1 MSQMIAI
8 GSGKGGVGKTWF
20 AVSLAQAVAQ
30 MGCRTLLFDG
40 DFGLANVDVQ
50 LGLGAGPDLGPVL
63 AGTRGLPSAIRHVR
77 ETGFDVVPGRS
88 GSAQVM
94 GVDPGRVIAQL
105 RELRHRYDVILLD
118 LPAGIDQAVCRMM
131 AAATDPVII
140 TTDEPTSLT
149 DAYALFKVTRR
160 TGMTAVPKI
169 VINLAPSHR
178 AGRDTYDGLVR
189 VCDRFLHVKPDLG
202 GILRQDRYVA
212 ETICRQIP
220 LLQRYPNCAAALD
233 VAAAAALLV
242 RGGRRS

>member
-8 GSGKGGVGKTWF
+8 GSGKGGVGKTGF
-20 AVSLAQAVAQ
+20 AISLAQAAAQ

-63 AGTRGLPSAIRHVR
+63 AGNRGLSSAIRHVQ

-88 GSAQVM
+88 GSAEAV
-94 GVDPGRVIAQL
+94 GVDPGRMITQL
-105 RELRHRYDVILLD
+105 RELQDRYDVVLLD
-118 LPAGIDQAVCRMM
+118 LPAGIDHGVCRMM
-131 AAATDPVII
+131 AASTDPVII

-160 TGMTAVPKI
+160 TGMTVVPKI
-169 VINLAPSHR
+169 VINLARSHR
-178 AGRDTYDGLVR
+178 AGQDTYDGLVR
-189 VCDRFLHVKPDLG
+189 VCDRFLHLKPDLG

-212 ETICRQIP
+212 EAICRQTP
-220 LLQRYPNCAAALD
+220 LLRRYPNSAAAVD
-233 VAAAAALLV
+233 VVAAAALLV
-242 RGGRRS
+242 RSLRRS